1 VAATEDGHIPLF
13 AFSAPSFSPQI
24 AVPLK
29 FQYTSSMRNAV
40 WLALLLGVPAF
51 CQTTPDNAAADA
63 LSKRIQSLKLL
74 KGNPVSPTPT
84 NVVAVTGAA
93 PRTCS
98 IPLLN
103 AMRPDFS
110 SKMPVVNPAISPEIA
125 SREAK
130 LQVPAPPCDPT
141 LFQNK

>member
-1 VAATEDGHIPLF
+1 MAATEDGHIPLF
-13 AFSAPSFSPQI
+13 AFSALLFPALPF
-24 AVPLK
+24 PLK
-29 FQYTSSMRNAV
+29 FQYTPSMRNAV

-51 CQTTPDNAAADA
+51 SQNTPDNAGADA
-63 LSKRIQSLKLL
+63 LSKRIESLKLL

-84 NVVAVTGAA
+84 NVVIALTPT

-98 IPLLN
+98 VPLPN

-110 SKMPVVNPAISPEIA
+110 SKMPVIKPAISPEMA
-125 SREAK
+125 SREPK
-130 LQVPAPPCDPT
+130 LQLPAPPCDPT